1 VKRTQEFVKMMKLDL
16 SRSAAFAVAFSAAL
30 AGCAGPAVY
39 QRQGAQF
46 DYPVSDTQALA
57 QCKADA
63 LRDFHNSR
71 DHSIFDALD
80 IGTPIRICMAGKG
93 YAAE

>member
-1 VKRTQEFVKMMKLDL
+1 MKYNL
-16 SRSAAFAVAFSAAL
+16 SRYAAVAIVFSAL
-30 AGCAGPAVY
+30 AGCAEPAVY
-39 QRQGAQF
+39 QRQGPQLV
-46 DYPVSDTQALA
+46 YPVSDTQAMA
-57 QCKADA
+57 ECKADA

-93 YAAE
+93 YAVE